1 MGCGAVLEVALTA
14 YSLETFLTPD
24 QTPEGAFAWHFWTFA
39 ELQYFGFQ
47 SFRSQFQREKEAR
60 WITDATD

>member
-1 MGCGAVLEVALTA
+1 
-14 YSLETFLTPD
+14 LETYLTPD
-24 QTPEGAFAWHFWTFA
+24 QTPDGAFAWHFWTFA

-47 SFRSQFQREKEAR
+47 SCRSQFQREKEAR